1 MFHVLGIDAVNGP
14 MFASESWDKPLLRGV
29 REGRG
34 SIVDAGEA
42 KLCVVVIFFEVLLAL
57 ASVMIAW
64 FSVYVVYRLVT
75 DES

>member
-1 MFHVLGIDAVNGP
+1 
-14 MFASESWDKPLLRGV
+14 
-29 REGRG
+29 
-34 SIVDAGEA
+34 
-42 KLCVVVIFFEVLLAL
+42 VVIFFEVLLAL